1 VRVRIER
8 NARAHGTADCLDDS
22 HATVCADCLTRLAV
36 SDRALS
42 GPSSHNS
49 RAFSRGC
56 KAKLT
61 HSEEHGMFKFEII
74 DLRQH
79 FSYKEVAQRLK
90 LPWLEP
96 LDVARPCPHPR
107 VLREAFSRGWGGVRP
122 CRRCDGTRIVP
133 GCLDCSE

>member
-1 VRVRIER
+1 MVLR
-8 NARAHGTADCLDDS
+8 TAL
-22 HATVCADCLTRLAV
+22 TTLTRLSVRTV
-36 SDRALS
+36 SRDSLYLTGRSLVPRVTTLVRFPAD
-42 GPSSHNS
+42 
-49 RAFSRGC
+49 
-56 KAKLT
+56 AKLT